1 MHNLKKFLLL
11 FSILISGCA
20 TYETSY
26 RPSGIVIE
34 QELRY
39 LHIQKGS
46 SPRPTVIIAH
56 GCSGSNIP
64 SYQDWLRQVLNWGY
78 NGVMLDSFLPR
89 GYKNC
94 AEVHPNW
101 VSTESRAH
109 DIKNL
114 AEWIRKQPWHTGKIA
129 VLGFSHGG
137 GTVLNFA
144 SNKDTYGIDA
154 GIAYYPVCNGL
165 GLNFENP
172 KIPVQVH
179 LAKKDTTT
187 PVHFCGAMKNYD
199 MHMYANARHAF
210 DAYKVDGWY
219 YGHYHAYDLEA
230 DVAARNRTREFLAK
244 HLKSD

>member
-1 MHNLKKFLLL
+1 MHHLQKLLL
-11 FSILISGCA
+11 VFSILVSGCA
-20 TYETSY
+20 TYENNQKS
-26 RPSGIVIE
+26 SGVVIE
-34 QELRY
+34 QELQY
-39 LHIQKGS
+39 AHIQKGS
-46 SPRPTVIIAH
+46 YPRPTVIIAH

-64 SYQDWLRQVLNWGY
+64 SYQAWVKQVSKWGY

-94 AEVHPNW
+94 AEVYPNY
-101 VSTESRAH
+101 VSTKSRAH

-129 VLGFSHGG
+129 VIGFSHGG

-144 SNKDTYGIDA
+144 SNKDTHGIDV
-154 GIAYYPVCNGL
+154 GIAYYPVCSGL

-172 KIPVQVH
+172 RIPVQVH

-187 PVHFCGAMKNYD
+187 PVWHCGAMKNYD

-210 DAYKVDGWY
+210 DIYKVDGWY

-230 DVAARNRTREFLAK
+230 DVAARNRTREYLAK
-244 HLKSD
+244 HLK